1 MHPFG
6 AEVLPTPPPP
16 PWASHSAAYCCTNWA
31 NSAGKM
37 TAAKIG
43 FTAMAGADNSVIIQT
58 VVEWLSFTLA
68 WVNYQTVKAL
78 LRDSII
84 MWTALVIVALTET
97 HFEFSLL
104 STVIPVR
111 SHLQLQTLFH
121 LSLSTYKFSRLI
133 SIHCPKQLVERIKDQ
148 TIFLYVIIS
157 WILLTFSLNWLCWRP
172 CYEKIDLGQF
182 WDFSSL
188 NPHIKIQIPICYPY
202 GFSVDVV
209 GRICWSVN

>member
-43 FTAMAGADNSVIIQT
+43 FTAVASADNSVTIQT

-68 WVNYQTVKAL
+68 WVNPVKAL
-78 LRDSII
+78 LRDSVI
-84 MWTALVIVALTET
+84 MWTAPVIVAFTET

-104 STVIPVR
+104 SKVIPVT

-157 WILLTFSLNWLCWRP
+157 WILLTFSLNWLCLRS

-182 WDFSSL
+182 WDFSPL
-188 NPHIKIQIPICYPY
+188 NPHIKIQIPICYPHR
-202 GFSVDVV
+202 FSVDVV
-209 GRICWSVN
+209 GRIYWSIS